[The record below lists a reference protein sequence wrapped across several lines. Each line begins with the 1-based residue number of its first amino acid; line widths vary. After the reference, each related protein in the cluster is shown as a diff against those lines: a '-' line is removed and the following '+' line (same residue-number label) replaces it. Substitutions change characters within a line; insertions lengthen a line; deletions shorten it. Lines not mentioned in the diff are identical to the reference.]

1 MPKSRTRKT
10 AIAILAA
17 GKGTRLK
24 SKHPKVLHEVGGKPL
39 LSHVIA
45 AATHIVPPKDVYAII
60 GHEAD
65 RVREAV
71 AGTGIDFVLQEEQL
85 GTGHALMLARYNV
98 ANTFATTRP
107 ADPTKFSGAFV
118 PLDQLRKYTRFST
131 KKTVNNFLSALN
143 VSIDK
148 ATQTALRSYL
158 GKDDAGNPV
167 TWDPSTDAA
176 VDKKIRGLIHLI
188 MSLPEFSMN

>member
-1 MPKSRTRKT
+1 MSDMKRRSGGPQRL

-85 GTGHALMLARYNV
+85 GTGHALMLARHALAGYEQV
-98 ANTFATTRP
+98 IVLTGDA
-107 ADPTKFSGAFV
+107 
-118 PLDQLRKYTRFST
+118 PLITPETIKRLR
-131 KKTVNNFLSALN
+131 
-143 VSIDK
+143 
-148 ATQTALRSYL
+148 
-158 GKDDAGNPV
+158 
-167 TWDPSTDAA
+167 
-176 VDKKIRGLIHLI
+176 
-188 MSLPEFSMN
+188 E